1 MIKAISPCIKK
12 CTLDKQNVCMGCFRS
27 LDEIMEWSTS
37 TEIEKENIVA
47 NALQRKETIVFR
59 EKG

>member
-1 MIKAISPCIKK
+1 
-12 CTLDKQNVCMGCFRS
+12 
-27 LDEIMEWSTS
+27 MEWSTS

>member
-1 MIKAISPCIKK
+1 
-12 CTLDKQNVCMGCFRS
+12 MGCFRS